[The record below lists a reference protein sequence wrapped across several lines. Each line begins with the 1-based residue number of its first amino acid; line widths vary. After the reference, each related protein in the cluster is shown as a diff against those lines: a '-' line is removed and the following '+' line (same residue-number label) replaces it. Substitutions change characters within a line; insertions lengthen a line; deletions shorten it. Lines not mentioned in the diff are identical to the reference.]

1 MIKVKK
7 EILYTVGHSN
17 QTFEEFMQLLK
28 PHSIDCIIDVRSVPY
43 SKYTPQF
50 NYEVLKAQLN
60 KNGILY
66 AHFGVEF
73 GARRNDCLKDT
84 EFVKKGNVEVKPQ
97 VNFEMG
103 VLTDNFLHGVNRLK
117 KALSQGRVVSLMCS
131 ESDPL
136 GCHRF
141 SFLSR
146 FFYELGWDLRHI
158 EKDEKTGDV
167 YWKSHKE
174 LETQMILNYVAC
186 KKLREIPGQGQ
197 PALSFDFGDGYDELQ
212 QRIDAYRLKNH
223 EIGWIPSDNNNDNDN
238 IID

>member
-1 MIKVKK
+1 M
-7 EILYTVGHSN
+7 
-17 QTFEEFMQLLK
+17 
-28 PHSIDCIIDVRSVPY
+28 
-43 SKYTPQF
+43 
-50 NYEVLKAQLN
+50 
-60 KNGILY
+60 
-66 AHFGVEF
+66 
-73 GARRNDCLKDT
+73 
-84 EFVKKGNVEVKPQ
+84 EVKPQ

-117 KALSQGRVVSLMCS
+117 KALSQGRGVSLMCS

>member
-1 MIKVKK
+1 MEK

-50 NYEVLKAQLN
+50 NSEVLKAQLN

-223 EIGWIPSDNNNDNDN
+223 EIGWLPSDNNNDNDN

>member
-1 MIKVKK
+1 
-7 EILYTVGHSN
+7 
-17 QTFEEFMQLLK
+17 
-28 PHSIDCIIDVRSVPY
+28 
-43 SKYTPQF
+43 
-50 NYEVLKAQLN
+50 
-60 KNGILY
+60 
-66 AHFGVEF
+66 
-73 GARRNDCLKDT
+73 
-84 EFVKKGNVEVKPQ
+84 
-97 VNFEMG
+97 MG
-103 VLTDNFLHGVNRLK
+103 
-117 KALSQGRVVSLMCS
+117 S

-197 PALSFDFGDGYDELQ
+197 PSLSFDFGDGYDELQ